1 MPSFSDKPK
10 SHSINSPSSDSVKR
24 SRKKRRNTKSKK
36 TTQLPLAILI
46 RKTAL
51 VAIFGLLI
59 FAISFP
65 VKYGIA
71 NVQYYIADHV
81 LISWHKSPKN
91 LNIGSWQKALS
102 AINKANELQP
112 NYPLYLD
119 IKGKVL
125 LWGLNLNAP
134 EVMQKPELLNLAL
147 NTFKQSLEIRPVWAN
162 TWIDLA
168 MTKWHLN
175 QIDDEFW
182 LALEKA
188 EKFGPYMPEVN
199 LGLSTIYM
207 AFWPQLTIIQKAKGI
222 EQISRTMIQPYNK
235 DYSFNY
241 RSALIERVE
250 LYKKEDVFC
259 TLIRINKKLKH
270 FGRSSSVKKLCA
282 G

>member
-1 MPSFSDKPK
+1 MQSL
-10 SHSINSPSSDSVKR
+10 SHNPMNAPISGSMNDSIKK
-24 SRKKRRNTKSKK
+24 RKKRTSKTKPK
-36 TTQLPLAILI
+36 LPLPILM
-46 RKTAL
+46 RKAGL
-51 VAIFGLLI
+51 VVIFSLLI

-71 NVQYYIADHV
+71 NVQYYAADHL
-81 LISWHKSPKN
+81 LISWHKSPQT
-91 LNIGSWQKALS
+91 LNVKSWQQAFKS
-102 AINKANELQP
+102 INKANELQP
-112 NYPLYLD
+112 NHPLYLD

-125 LWGLNLNAP
+125 LWGLNLSDSEIMP
-134 EVMQKPELLNLAL
+134 KPQLLNLAL
-147 NTFKQSLEIRPVWAN
+147 NSFKQSLKIRPVWAN

-207 AFWPQLTIIQKAKGI
+207 AFWPQLTTIQKIKGV
-222 EQISRTMIQPYNK
+222 EQISRTMIQPYNE

-241 RSALIERVE
+241 RSALIERVK

-259 TLIRINKKLKH
+259 TLIKINKKLKH
-270 FGRSSSVKKLCA
+270 FGRHSSIKKLCA

>member
-1 MPSFSDKPK
+1 MQSFPDNLMNEPIKK
-10 SHSINSPSSDSVKR
+10 
-24 SRKKRRNTKSKK
+24 RKKRTSKSK
-36 TTQLPLAILI
+36 TRSPLPILM
-46 RKTAL
+46 RKSAL
-51 VAIFGLLI
+51 VAIFSLLI

-71 NVQYYIADHV
+71 NAQYYIADHV
-81 LISWHKSPKN
+81 LISWHKSQKN
-91 LNIGSWQKALS
+91 LNIESWQKALT

-112 NYPLYLD
+112 NHPLYLD

-125 LWGLNLNAP
+125 LWGLNLNDSDM
-134 EVMQKPELLNLAL
+134 MQKPELLNLAL
-147 NTFKQSLEIRPVWAN
+147 KSFKQSLEIRPVWAN

-168 MTKWHLN
+168 MTKWHLD

-188 EKFGPYMPEVN
+188 EEFGPYMPEVN

-207 AFWPQLTIIQKAKGI
+207 AFWSQLTITQKAKAI
-222 EQISRTMIQPYNK
+222 EQISRTMVQPYNK

-250 LYKKEDVFC
+250 LYKKENVFC
-259 TLIRINKKLKH
+259 TLIKLNKKLKH
-270 FGRSSSVKKLCA
+270 FGRNSSIKKLCA
-282 G
+282 R